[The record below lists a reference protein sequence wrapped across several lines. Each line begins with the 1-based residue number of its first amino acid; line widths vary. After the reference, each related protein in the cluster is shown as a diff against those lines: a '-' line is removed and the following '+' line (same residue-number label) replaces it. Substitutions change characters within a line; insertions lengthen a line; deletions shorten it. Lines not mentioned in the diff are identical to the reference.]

1 MSFRTVVISNQSKL
15 NYKNRFLVVKQD
27 NDEKYIHLSEIDTII
42 VDSIAVSI
50 SSYLLKELSDSK
62 INIIFCDEKHNPF
75 GELSS
80 YYSSHNTSKK
90 IQKQINWSKE
100 NKDLIWQSIIK
111 NKIIN
116 QALMLHKI
124 KSDKYELLLSYI
136 EDVLASDKTNREG
149 HAAKVY
155 FNELFGKDFVR
166 NDSDN
171 INAALNY
178 GYAILLS
185 TINKEVISNGYLTQI
200 GIHHKNEFNEFNLS
214 CDLMEP
220 FRIIIDN
227 FVYFNQDR
235 ELNTQYKLDIINIF
249 NNRYNYE
256 NKNYVLKDIIKM
268 YVKNTLESIEK
279 PENYKELKQK
289 AEKRHKNY
297 PSLCRD
303 YIYGQ
308 PWFQKSWMCDSGI
321 SGMMEMLDS
330 LYDKLLNVSA
340 SEKLNMESIVFL
352 LNYLDVNARSYDHIF
367 LKMKKRLLLG
377 LILLKKRRK
386 LIFTR
391 VVLLLR
397 I

>member
-15 NYKNRFLVVKQD
+15 SYKNRFLVVKQD
-27 NDEKYIHLSEIDTII
+27 NDEKYVHLSEINTII

-90 IQKQINWSKE
+90 IQKQITWLKESKD
-100 NKDLIWQSIIK
+100 KMWQNIIK

-116 QALMLHKI
+116 QALMLNKI

-136 EDVLASDKTNREG
+136 EDVLSADKTNREG

-155 FNELFGKDFVR
+155 FNALFGKDFVR
-166 NDSDN
+166 NNNDN

-185 TINKEVISNGYLTQI
+185 TINKEVITGGYLTQL

-220 FRIIIDN
+220 FRVIVDN
-227 FVYFNQDR
+227 FVYFNQER
-235 ELNTQYKLDIINIF
+235 ELNTNYKLDIVNIL
-249 NNRYNYE
+249 NNSYKYQ
-256 NKNYVLKDIIKM
+256 NKSYTLKDIIGLF
-268 YVKNTLESIEK
+268 VKNTLNNINNSDE
-279 PENYKELKQK
+279 YK
-289 AEKRHKNY
+289 
-297 PSLCRD
+297 D
-303 YIYGQ
+303 FIYYEG
-308 PWFQKSWMCDSGI
+308 
-321 SGMMEMLDS
+321 
-330 LYDKLLNVSA
+330 
-340 SEKLNMESIVFL
+340 
-352 LNYLDVNARSYDHIF
+352 
-367 LKMKKRLLLG
+367 
-377 LILLKKRRK
+377 
-386 LIFTR
+386 
-391 VVLLLR
+391 
-397 I
+397 